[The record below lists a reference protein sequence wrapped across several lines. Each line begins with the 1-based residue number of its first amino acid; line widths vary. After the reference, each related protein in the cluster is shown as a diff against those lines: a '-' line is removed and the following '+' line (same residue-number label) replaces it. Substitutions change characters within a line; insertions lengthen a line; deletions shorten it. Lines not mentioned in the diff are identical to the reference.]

1 MTSRKIGE
9 DLSNFLRQ
17 SVNFSK
23 EIALIIQEEKI
34 MSQKDFRNE
43 LKRIFTD
50 YKRITPQ
57 IESGLQRLGI
67 LIGRKKN
74 HVILFISTERGRHSV
89 SISSTGSDK
98 REGLNIVSKIAR
110 LKFC

>member
-1 MTSRKIGE
+1 
-9 DLSNFLRQ
+9 
-17 SVNFSK
+17 
-23 EIALIIQEEKI
+23 

-74 HVILFISTERGRHSV
+74 HVVLFVSNERGRHSV
-89 SISSTGSDK
+89 SISATGSDK

-110 LKFC
+110 IKFC